1 MKASRRFVNA
11 VVELAKPT
19 RGKEAVAVAPGDM
32 VVLATARGRVEARYM
47 GRTEAGS
54 SRWQVAFPWGGE
66 TFFGTSGEL
75 LTHAHQRLADKAV
88 EARGSGVTRR
98 P

>member
-1 MKASRRFVNA
+1 
-11 VVELAKPT
+11 
-19 RGKEAVAVAPGDM
+19 VAETSGDM
-32 VVLATARGRVEARYM
+32 LVLETARGRVEARRM
-47 GRTEAGS
+47 GRAESGS

-88 EARGSGVTRR
+88 EARKSGVARR